1 MRLLY
6 LCAVDP
12 PPPQSDRSAVRNFFE
27 TLPEYLY
34 PASSDRDSPHKLFFA
49 DRVGRGLIMEFF
61 DFAVVFLSKNFL
73 NSENAMACL
82 ARAKTAFPSMVCIDL
97 HNNLTAE
104 EKSIAAKCSKHIL
117 SLDEGKQFLIST
129 FPEIAAAYDLQTKE
143 LTKSIETDGY
153 EYLDDTISDL
163 EKQKERNYRISWG
176 CYILSLIMLVAILV
190 FAFFKFSKLAFAGMD
205 ISLYQTIVLCVEIV
219 VLSIAAVSISRF
231 LFLLGKS
238 FMVESLRNANRA
250 HAIGLGKLY
259 LKLYKGKFKWDELK
273 DVLRNWNIDSGS
285 AFMTLD
291 AKDIEPVSLDN
302 LSPSL
307 LGKINQ
313 K

>member
-231 LFLLGKS
+231 LFLLGKA

>member
-6 LCAVDP
+6 LCAIDP
-12 PPPQSDRSAVRNFFE
+12 PPPHSDGSAVRSFFE

-34 PASSDRDSPHKLFFA
+34 PASRDRDSPHKLFFA
-49 DRVGRGLIMEFF
+49 DRVGKGVIMELF

-73 NSENAMACL
+73 NNENAMACL
-82 ARAKTAFPSMVCIDL
+82 ERVKTAFPSMVCIDL

-104 EKSIAAKCSKHIL
+104 EKSIAARYSKHIL

-163 EKQKERNYRISWG
+163 EKQKECNYRISWA
-176 CYILSLIMLVAILV
+176 CYGLSLIILVALLI
-190 FAFFKFSKLAFAGMD
+190 FAFCKFSKLDSTGID

>member
-12 PPPQSDRSAVRNFFE
+12 PPPQSDGSAVRNFFE

-34 PASSDRDSPHKLFFA
+34 PASSDR
-49 DRVGRGLIMEFF
+49 VGRDLIMEFF

>member
-1 MRLLY
+1 MGRLW
-6 LCAVDP
+6 LCAYGCLIFCGVAE
-12 PPPQSDRSAVRNFFE
+12 RS
-27 TLPEYLY
+27 
-34 PASSDRDSPHKLFFA
+34 
-49 DRVGRGLIMEFF
+49 
-61 DFAVVFLSKNFL
+61 
-73 NSENAMACL
+73 
-82 ARAKTAFPSMVCIDL
+82 
-97 HNNLTAE
+97 
-104 EKSIAAKCSKHIL
+104 
-117 SLDEGKQFLIST
+117 LIS
-129 FPEIAAAYDLQTKE
+129 
-143 LTKSIETDGY
+143 
-153 EYLDDTISDL
+153 
-163 EKQKERNYRISWG
+163 WV
-176 CYILSLIMLVAILV
+176 CYSLSLIILIALLY
-190 FAFFKFSKLAFAGMD
+190 FAFYKFSKLDSAGID

-219 VLSIAAVSISRF
+219 VLSIVAVSISRF

-273 DVLRNWNIDSGS
+273 AVLRNWNIDSGS

>member
-12 PPPQSDRSAVRNFFE
+12 PPPQSDGSAVRSFFE

-49 DRVGRGLIMEFF
+49 DRVGRSIIMEFF

-82 ARAKTAFPSMVCIDL
+82 ARAKTAFPNMVCVDL

-104 EKSIAAKCSKHIL
+104 ETSIAARYSKHIL
-117 SLDEGKQFLIST
+117 SLDEGRQFLIST
-129 FPEIAAAYDLQTKE
+129 FPEI
-143 LTKSIETDGY
+143 
-153 EYLDDTISDL
+153 
-163 EKQKERNYRISWG
+163 
-176 CYILSLIMLVAILV
+176 
-190 FAFFKFSKLAFAGMD
+190 
-205 ISLYQTIVLCVEIV
+205 
-219 VLSIAAVSISRF
+219 SIAAVSISRF

>member
-1 MRLLY
+1 
-6 LCAVDP
+6 
-12 PPPQSDRSAVRNFFE
+12 
-27 TLPEYLY
+27 
-34 PASSDRDSPHKLFFA
+34 
-49 DRVGRGLIMEFF
+49 MEFF

-82 ARAKTAFPSMVCIDL
+82 ARAKTAFPSMVYIDL

-273 DVLRNWNIDSGS
+273 DVLGNWNIDSGS